1 MISVIIGVYNYKH
14 FTNLY
19 SVLDSI
25 TNQKNV
31 KEIIISDNSKT
42 ETANIKKICKRFGVK
57 YIFAKISPT
66 GGNIGLSRNMAAKM
80 AKGKFL
86 YFTDA
91 DVILYDKRYFIKLL
105 NIINKNQK
113 YILMQPSMYR
123 VKRGKEK
130 LKSDFIQYKTK
141 INFNFDGGCFY
152 NYKNL
157 NFIPVKEKEKIEAY
171 QDVFS
176 SPTYIWDV
184 AENMGN
190 LLTRSGSVHL
200 SGMERFSRYEFLR
213 RIVEGLNLSVTAV
226 PIAYD
231 SQKVV
236 ARRPKDTTLE
246 SLHQLSTKP
255 LNETLNEMRREL
267 R

>member
-157 NFIPVKEKEKIEAY
+157 NFIPVKEKEKIIKGEEC
-171 QDVFS
+171 VC
-176 SPTYIWDV
+176 
-184 AENMGN
+184 
-190 LLTRSGSVHL
+190 
-200 SGMERFSRYEFLR
+200 
-213 RIVEGLNLSVTAV
+213 
-226 PIAYD
+226 
-231 SQKVV
+231 
-236 ARRPKDTTLE
+236 TL
-246 SLHQLSTKP
+246 
-255 LNETLNEMRREL
+255 REL
-267 R
+267 KKVQGKNIEKMEELIWRPNFHWGVFYAEKSNSKRLADIRLVITIGVVKTLI

>member
-1 MISVIIGVYNYKH
+1 
-14 FTNLY
+14 
-19 SVLDSI
+19 
-25 TNQKNV
+25 
-31 KEIIISDNSKT
+31 
-42 ETANIKKICKRFGVK
+42 
-57 YIFAKISPT
+57 
-66 GGNIGLSRNMAAKM
+66 
-80 AKGKFL
+80 
-86 YFTDA
+86 
-91 DVILYDKRYFIKLL
+91 
-105 NIINKNQK
+105 
-113 YILMQPSMYR
+113 
-123 VKRGKEK
+123 
-130 LKSDFIQYKTK
+130 
-141 INFNFDGGCFY
+141 
-152 NYKNL
+152 
-157 NFIPVKEKEKIEAY
+157 
-171 QDVFS
+171 
-176 SPTYIWDV
+176 
-184 AENMGN
+184 MGN